1 MLFAVLLRSREAVE
15 DDSSDWDRLD
25 RFNNG
30 GSDESELESP
40 LGSDL
45 ERALGRSPI
54 SEVAGDTLASSLA
67 LSLTSSRDGHS
78 LAVFTFS
85 MLDSS
90 GFLFPGGDSRNIF
103 TSR

>member
-1 MLFAVLLRSREAVE
+1 MLVAVLLRSREAVE
-15 DDSSDWDRLD
+15 DSSDWDRLD

-67 LSLTSSRDGHS
+67 LSLTSSRDGLS

-85 MLDSS
+85 MLDSP
-90 GFLFPGGDSRNIF
+90 GFLISGGDSRNIF